1 MPWTTFF
8 PADALSAS
16 FVALVIV
23 WFIFW
28 FVRLNKE
35 TNSLDSVRNTL
46 AVFDKCVDPLRLQ
59 QQYRDRQKLQGL
71 DMGAEPAKSF
81 DNICA
86 KVLGASVSVPIAIQN
101 HFRAIFVAG
110 CEESQLDTAELSG
123 QTCKLLAANSDNYT
137 YQLLLM
143 FLTGVLGTLLALS
156 QRFDQRAL
164 PPLIWGVIFAI
175 TGGLFL
181 IRHRRIG
188 LVPTL
193 AQLRQKTIMLWIPNL
208 YPTVAQRAAHWAI
221 HTLKNAARVTDASDL
236 IEKHALNFVGSIE
249 TARKAAEMFWT
260 GMSQFT
266 QGIKTS
272 DQAIKDAQN
281 SLAGEIQKFAESISR
296 WSQFESE
303 IRGFYGAV
311 ENHQHQIADEHR
323 TFEAMLSGYYDLV
336 RQSTSTLQ
344 QAAWDIGAASAA
356 LPETFRS
363 AAETVTTSSAESQSK
378 MADVVE
384 NLGETI
390 RSGYRE
396 EWSQVMTQLQNLM
409 RPVTSMEERLR
420 ALGTPFEAASKNLV
434 EIAENIARLND
445 NFAREAKQLI
455 IESRASQARQ
465 AKAGA

>member
-1 MPWTTFF
+1 
-8 PADALSAS
+8 
-16 FVALVIV
+16 
-23 WFIFW
+23 
-28 FVRLNKE
+28 
-35 TNSLDSVRNTL
+35 
-46 AVFDKCVDPLRLQ
+46 
-59 QQYRDRQKLQGL
+59 
-71 DMGAEPAKSF
+71 
-81 DNICA
+81 
-86 KVLGASVSVPIAIQN
+86 
-101 HFRAIFVAG
+101 
-110 CEESQLDTAELSG
+110 
-123 QTCKLLAANSDNYT
+123 
-137 YQLLLM
+137 
-143 FLTGVLGTLLALS
+143 
-156 QRFDQRAL
+156 
-164 PPLIWGVIFAI
+164 
-175 TGGLFL
+175 
-181 IRHRRIG
+181 
-188 LVPTL
+188 
-193 AQLRQKTIMLWIPNL
+193 
-208 YPTVAQRAAHWAI
+208 
-221 HTLKNAARVTDASDL
+221 
-236 IEKHALNFVGSIE
+236 
-249 TARKAAEMFWT
+249 MFWT

>member
-1 MPWTTFF
+1 
-8 PADALSAS
+8 
-16 FVALVIV
+16 
-23 WFIFW
+23 
-28 FVRLNKE
+28 
-35 TNSLDSVRNTL
+35 
-46 AVFDKCVDPLRLQ
+46 
-59 QQYRDRQKLQGL
+59 
-71 DMGAEPAKSF
+71 
-81 DNICA
+81 
-86 KVLGASVSVPIAIQN
+86 
-101 HFRAIFVAG
+101 
-110 CEESQLDTAELSG
+110 
-123 QTCKLLAANSDNYT
+123 
-137 YQLLLM
+137 
-143 FLTGVLGTLLALS
+143 
-156 QRFDQRAL
+156 
-164 PPLIWGVIFAI
+164 
-175 TGGLFL
+175 
-181 IRHRRIG
+181 
-188 LVPTL
+188 
-193 AQLRQKTIMLWIPNL
+193 
-208 YPTVAQRAAHWAI
+208 
-221 HTLKNAARVTDASDL
+221 
-236 IEKHALNFVGSIE
+236 
-249 TARKAAEMFWT
+249 MFWT

-344 QAAWDIGAASAA
+344 QAAA